1 MNAVNL
7 RGTTT
12 PPVLPT
18 DNEAQLARTSS
29 RLLAACIGHGET
41 ARLRVIDGDQDIIEV
56 PVSALRML
64 VDILAQMAEGNGV
77 TIIPV
82 HAELTTQQAADFLN
96 ISRPYLVGLLERNE
110 LPYRKVGTHRRIL
123 FKDLL
128 DYRERSRIA
137 SNEALDE
144 LAKQAQEL
152 GMGY

>member
-1 MNAVNL
+1 MNAISL
-7 RGTTT
+7 RGSAH
-12 PPVLPT
+12 PPTLPT
-18 DNEAQLARTSS
+18 DSETKLARESS

-64 VDILAQMAEGNGV
+64 VDILAQMAEGNAV
-77 TIIPV
+77 TIMPV

-96 ISRPYLVGLLERNE
+96 VSRPHLVSLLEQSE
-110 LPYRKVGTHRRIL
+110 LPYRKVGTHRRVL

-128 DYRERSRIA
+128 GYREHSRIA
-137 SNEALDE
+137 SREALDE
-144 LAKQAQEL
+144 LARQAQDL